1 MSLEAIVLPPVIP
14 RRLPRLPAREQG
26 WPAQGEWTYEDYK
39 RLPDDGRRYEIIEG
53 VLYVTAAPNLDHQY
67 TVGEIFAAL
76 RTYVRERQLGIV
88 ISAPFEVHL
97 PDIAQPVQPDVLF
110 IAAER
115 APRPGAE
122 NLTGAPDL
130 VVEVL
135 SKSTTR
141 TDRLV
146 KFGAYERAGVRE
158 YWLVD
163 PRTRS
168 VEVYALSEES
178 TYEMAGQYT
187 PGETVMST
195 VLSGLTLPVDDLFVA
210 EQEQSF

>member
-1 MSLEAIVLPPVIP
+1 MSLEAVVLPPVIP

-39 RLPDDGRRYEIIEG
+39 RLPDDGRRYEIIER

-76 RTYVRERQLGIV
+76 RAYVRERQLGIV

-122 NLTGAPDL
+122 GFTGAPDL
-130 VVEVL
+130 IVEVL
-135 SKSTTR
+135 SQSTAR

-146 KFGAYERAGVRE
+146 KFGAYERAGVGE

-163 PRTRS
+163 PRTHS
-168 VEVYALSEES
+168 VEVYSLSEEG

-187 PGETVMST
+187 PGETVASSA
-195 VLSGLTLPVDDLFVA
+195 LSDLALPVDELFVA
-210 EQEQSF
+210 EQ

>member
-14 RRLPRLPAREQG
+14 RRLPRLPAHEQG
-26 WPAQGEWTYEDYK
+26 WPAQGKWTYEDYK

-53 VLYVTAAPNLDHQY
+53 VLYVIAAPNFDHQY

-88 ISAPFEVHL
+88 ISAPFEVNL

-110 IAAER
+110 VAAER

-122 NLTGAPDL
+122 DFTGAPDL
-130 VVEVL
+130 IVEVL
-135 SKSTTR
+135 SQSTAR

-163 PRTRS
+163 PRTHS
-168 VEVYALSEES
+168 VEVYSLSEED

-187 PGETVMST
+187 PGETVESA
-195 VLSGLTLPVDDLFVA
+195 VLSDLALPVDDLFVA
-210 EQEQSF
+210 EQ

>member
-1 MSLEAIVLPPVIP
+1 MSLEAAVLPPVIP
-14 RRLPRLPAREQG
+14 RHLPRLPPREQD

-39 RLPDDGRRYEIIEG
+39 KLPDDGRRYEIIEG
-53 VLYVTAAPNLDHQY
+53 VLYVTAAPGFDHQY
-67 TVGEIFAAL
+67 TVTRLLVHLDNLVTE
-76 RTYVRERQLGIV
+76 QNLGV
-88 ISAPFEVHL
+88 VLVAPFEVHL

-110 IAAER
+110 VAAER

-122 NLTGAPDL
+122 GFTGAPDL
-130 VVEVL
+130 IVEVL
-135 SKSTTR
+135 SQSTAR

-158 YWLVD
+158 YWLAD

-168 VEVYALSEES
+168 VEVYSLSEEG

-187 PGETVMST
+187 PGETVKSA
-195 VLSGLTLPVDDLFVA
+195 VLSDLALPVDELFVA
-210 EQEQSF
+210 EQ

>member
-1 MSLEAIVLPPVIP
+1 MSLEAAVLPPVIP
-14 RRLPRLPAREQG
+14 HRLPRLPAREQG

-53 VLYVTAAPNLDHQY
+53 VLYATAAPNLDHQY
-67 TVGEIFAAL
+67 TVSEILAAL
-76 RTYVRERQLGIV
+76 RMYVRERQLGIV
-88 ISAPFEVHL
+88 ISAPFGVHL

-122 NLTGAPDL
+122 DFTGAPDL
-130 VVEVL
+130 IVEVL
-135 SKSTTR
+135 SQSTAR

-163 PRTRS
+163 PRTHS
-168 VEVYALSEES
+168 VEVYSLSEED

-187 PGETVMST
+187 PGETVAST
-195 VLSGLTLPVDDLFVA
+195 VLSDLVLPVDDLFVA
-210 EQEQSF
+210 EQ

>member
-1 MSLEAIVLPPVIP
+1 MSLEMPVLSPVIP
-14 RRLPRLPAREQG
+14 RHLPRLPAREQG

-53 VLYVTAAPNLDHQY
+53 VLYVTAAPNFDHQY

-88 ISAPFEVHL
+88 ISAPFEVNL

-115 APRPGAE
+115 TPRPGAE
-122 NLTGAPDL
+122 GFTGAPDL
-130 VVEVL
+130 IVEVL
-135 SKSTTR
+135 SQSTAR

-163 PRTRS
+163 PRTHS
-168 VEVYALSEES
+168 VEVYSLSEED

-187 PGETVMST
+187 PGETVKSAM
-195 VLSGLTLPVDDLFVA
+195 LSDLALPVNDLFVA
-210 EQEQSF
+210 EQ